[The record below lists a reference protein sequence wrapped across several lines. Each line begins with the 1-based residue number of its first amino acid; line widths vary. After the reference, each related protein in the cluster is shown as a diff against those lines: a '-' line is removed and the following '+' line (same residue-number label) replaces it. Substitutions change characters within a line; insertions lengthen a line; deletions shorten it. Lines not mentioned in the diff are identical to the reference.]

1 MQAGGLPPAMS
12 MPYLDRMSLVSIN
25 PATGQRLSIHATF
38 TSRQIEKA
46 VARAHSAF
54 LGWRE
59 LSPTGRAR
67 HLRALARTL
76 REQRDE
82 LAELATAEMG
92 KPVAQARAEIDKS
105 ALTCDFY
112 ARHGRDWLADEHPP
126 GASPHARVT
135 YEPLG
140 IVLGIMPWNFPF
152 WQVIRAAAPALMAGN
167 TFLLKHASNVTGC
180 ALALEQVVTE
190 AGLPAGLLQ
199 TLLVTSAE
207 IPALIADP
215 RVAGV
220 TLTGSTAAGKSV
232 AALAGAAM
240 KPGVYELGGSDPYIV
255 LADADL
261 DHAAEICAQARLFN
275 SGQSCVCGKRFIV
288 VESVRRA
295 FEKKFIARL
304 TARHVGPPTDLLTD
318 VGPLARHDLR
328 DELHAQVTASV
339 RRGARLLVGG
349 RIPRGPGFFYPPTVL
364 TNVRK
369 GMPAY
374 DEELF
379 GPVAAIIPVRDEETA
394 VATAND
400 SIYGLG
406 AAIFSRDRRRAR
418 ELAGRIE
425 SGQVFVNEFVRS
437 DPALPFGGVKQSGY
451 GRELGTWGLRAF
463 VNVKTVWVS

>member
-1 MQAGGLPPAMS
+1 MQAGGLPPVMS
-12 MPYLDRMSLVSIN
+12 MPYLGCMSLVSIN

-38 TSRQIEKA
+38 TSRQIETA

-59 LSPTGRAR
+59 LSPAGRAR

-105 ALTCDFY
+105 ALTCEFY

-215 RVAGV
+215 RVAGI

-304 TARHVGPPTDLLTD
+304 AARRVGHPADPQTD

-328 DELHAQVTASV
+328 DELHAQVTASI
-339 RRGARLLVGG
+339 RRGARLLAGG

-374 DEELF
+374 DDELF
-379 GPVAAIIPVRDEETA
+379 GPVAAIIPVRDEETT

>member
-1 MQAGGLPPAMS
+1 
-12 MPYLDRMSLVSIN
+12 MSLVSIN

-38 TSRQIEKA
+38 SSRQVETSL
-46 VARAHSAF
+46 ARAHSTF

-59 LSPTGRAR
+59 LAPASRAR

-82 LAELATAEMG
+82 LADLATAEMG
-92 KPVAQARAEIDKS
+92 KPVTQGRAEIEKS

-126 GASPHARVT
+126 GASPHARVA

-140 IVLGIMPWNFPF
+140 VVLAIMPWNFPF
-152 WQVIRAAAPALMAGN
+152 WQVIRAAAPVLMAGN
-167 TFLLKHASNVTGC
+167 TMVLKHASNVTGC
-180 ALALEQVVTE
+180 ALALEQVFAE
-190 AGLPAGLLQ
+190 AGLPAGALQ
-199 TLLVTSAE
+199 TLLITSKE
-207 IPALIADP
+207 IPAIIADP

-240 KPGVYELGGSDPYIV
+240 KPGIYELGGSDPYLV

-304 TARHVGPPTDLLTD
+304 AARRVGPPADPATE

-339 RRGARLLVGG
+339 RRGARLVLGG
-349 RIPRGPGFFYPPTVL
+349 KIPPGPGFYYPPTVL

-379 GPVAAIIPVRDEETA
+379 GPVAAIIPVRDEEAA
-394 VATAND
+394 VAAAND

-406 AAIFSRDRRRAR
+406 AGLFTRDRRRGR
-418 ELAGRIE
+418 ELAGRID
-425 SGQVFVNEFVRS
+425 SGLVFVNEFVRS
-437 DPALPFGGVKQSGY
+437 DPTLPFGGVKQSGH
-451 GRELGTWGLRAF
+451 GRELGCWGLRAF
-463 VNVKTVWVS
+463 VNVKTVWVG